1 MEYVSNGII
10 LNASSSC
17 ATVITNN
24 VQVIPNTI
32 KEKIAILV
40 SNKTPDTSQDLA
52 LNTSHNLVSNASDD
66 AMLKALQ
73 DGIVLHNKE
82 YVVFELPSKI
92 KEIDNIIEI
101 LREQGIMYAT
111 ICNNNF
117 TNNKNPLI
125 KLIKKFLNKYKK
137 NNNNIKSS
145 LIDAGIFLIHP
156 NNITGTDIAPC
167 GLLTTPRPS
176 SQNVQDIASG
186 IFILNSLCRT
196 NTGQSAISQLGK
208 VIGIETEIENT
219 EHLIQRCIN
228 SKLDKKGGVL
238 IKTTKPKQKENL
250 IFPTIDSNTILKA
263 KEAKLDGIVINANYC
278 RIIDINNTI
287 KLANKKN
294 IFILSI

>member
-1 MEYVSNGII
+1 MIGII
-10 LNASSSC
+10 LSASSC

-24 VQVIPNTI
+24 VQVMPNTI

-40 SNKTPDTSQDLA
+40 SNKISGTLQDLA
-52 LNTSHNLVSNASDD
+52 LNTSHDLISNKSNDSI
-66 AMLKALQ
+66 LKALQ
-73 DGIVLHNKE
+73 NGIVLHDKE
-82 YVVFELPSKI
+82 YVVFELPSKVE
-92 KEIDNIIEI
+92 KMDNIIEI

-111 ICNNNF
+111 ICSNDF
-117 TNNKNPLI
+117 TNNQNPLV
-125 KLIKKFLNKYKK
+125 KLIKKLLNKYKQ
-137 NNNNIKSS
+137 NNNNVESN
-145 LIDAGIFLIHP
+145 LIYAGISLIHP
-156 NNITGTDIAPC
+156 NNIIGTDIAPC
-167 GLLTTPRPS
+167 GLLTTSRPS
-176 SQNVQDIASG
+176 TQNIQDIASG

-228 SKLDKKGGVL
+228 TKLDKKGGVL
-238 IKTTKPKQKENL
+238 IKTTKPKQKESL
-250 IFPTIDSNTILKA
+250 LFPTIDNNTILKA

-287 KLANKKN
+287 KLANNKN